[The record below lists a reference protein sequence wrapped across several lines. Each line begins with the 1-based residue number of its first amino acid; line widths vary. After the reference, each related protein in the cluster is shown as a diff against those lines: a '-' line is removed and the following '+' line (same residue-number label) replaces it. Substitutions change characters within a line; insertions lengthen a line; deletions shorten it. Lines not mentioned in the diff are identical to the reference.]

1 MTPEEAIALEPGT
14 TDGPWEHDDVPGPGE
29 DPTRATEVYPQDE
42 SGVIAYVQPNAADV
56 ALIAAA
62 PDMRATIAAQTWEYG
77 VEVRAD
83 EDSEWLRI
91 GPWWPTVEKARA
103 YRGHAILRLGTPYS
117 HDRVIR
123 RMVSPVEV
131 VDK

>member
-1 MTPEEAIALEPGT
+1 MTPEEAERAKDNRKGWTDPLAMSYYLDDAL
-14 TDGPWEHDDVPGPGE
+14 
-29 DPTRATEVYPQDE
+29 
-42 SGVIAYVQPNAADV
+42 
-56 ALIAAA
+56 
-62 PDMRATIAAQTWEYG
+62 ATIAAQTWEYA
-77 VEVRAD
+77 VEVRPD

-123 RMVSPVEV
+123 RPVGPVEV
-131 VDK
+131 VE